1 MIELPESAHFAR
13 QINESLK
20 GLRVKEARAGMSPH
34 GFAFFTGNPEDYS
47 AALEGQTILEARA
60 FGGILEVDFGG
71 LMLLFSDGAS
81 LRLYSSGSPRP
92 PKHQLLLELEN
103 GTALACTVLM
113 YAGIHLCPTGKYHSV
128 YHQAAHEKPS
138 PLEDAFTK
146 EYFLKM
152 TEDCP
157 RLSAKAFLATQQ
169 RIPGLGNGVLQD
181 ILFRAG
187 IHPRTAVSALSAE
200 ALARLFRDVK
210 ATLRNMT
217 EKGGRDTEKDL
228 YGKPGGY
235 QTLLSKAS
243 LDRPCPKCGGAVS
256 RESYL
261 GGNVYFC
268 PNCQPV
274 VKG

>member
-20 GLRVKEARAGMSPH
+20 GLRVKEARAGTSPH

-47 AALEGQTILEARA
+47 AALEGQTILAARA

-81 LRLYSSGSPRP
+81 LRLYPTGAARP
-92 PKHQLLLELEN
+92 PKHQLLLEMEN
-103 GTALACTVLM
+103 GAALACTVLM
-113 YAGIHLCPTGKYHSV
+113 YAGIHLCPTGEYHSV

-138 PLEDAFTK
+138 PLDVAFTE

-152 TEDCP
+152 AEECP
-157 RLSAKAFLATQQ
+157 KLSAKAFLATQQ

-181 ILFRAG
+181 ILFRAR
-187 IHPRTAVSALSAE
+187 INPRTVMSALSAE
-200 ALARLFRDVK
+200 ALTRLFKEVK
-210 ATLRNMT
+210 ATLRDMT

-235 QTLLSKAS
+235 QTLMSKAS
-243 LDRPCPKCGGAVS
+243 LDRPCPGCGGTVK